1 MRELLCYN
9 IVTNEKGITMQHLVE
24 DIYLQGNRQAFLL
37 LHSFTSNAKEMH
49 YVAKMLHSKGYTCYA
64 PNLAGHGASPEQL
77 FASSMEH
84 VWEHSRQAVQYLIEE
99 KYEAITVIGQS
110 LGGVLGIRLANE
122 FPEVKALC
130 IISSPVMER
139 PVEGLEQRVIYYSKR
154 YLQNRGSSEQ
164 ELEVFLADNFPR
176 PVEKMRALQQFIVE
190 TGNQLHLLKQPLFL
204 AKGMLDES
212 VFHQSID
219 MIEQSAQS
227 NMIMKKHYDNSSHLI
242 TLGKERQLL
251 TEDIIR
257 FIDEIKKGAV

>member
-1 MRELLCYN
+1 MKYF
-9 IVTNEKGITMQHLVE
+9 VE
-24 DIYLQGNRQAFLL
+24 DIFLNGHKQAVLL

-49 YVAKMLHSKGYTCYA
+49 YVAKMLHNKGYTSYA

-77 FASSMEH
+77 FASSMEQI
-84 VWEHSRQAVQYLIEE
+84 WKHSRQAVQFLIDE

-130 IISSPVMER
+130 IISSPVLER
-139 PVEGLEQRVIYYSKR
+139 PVEGLEQRVVYYSKR

-164 ELEVFLADNFPR
+164 ELEAFLNNHFPR
-176 PVEKMRALQQFIVE
+176 PVEKLIALQQFIVE
-190 TGNQLHLLKQPLFL
+190 TGKQLHLLKQPLFL
-204 AKGMLDES
+204 AKGMLDEP

-219 MIEQSAQS
+219 IIEQTAQS
-227 NMIMKKHYDNSSHLI
+227 NIIKKKQYDNSGHLI

-251 TEDIIR
+251 IEDIIR
-257 FIDEIKKGAV
+257 FIDGIKKRTV